1 MKHLSIHQ
9 QIAAL
14 FSSAP
19 IRKMSDMTGLPT
31 RTVANLGYGKNF
43 RLNEQ
48 IVEALK
54 DLGYEMRLV
63 KMEAMK

>member
-9 QIAAL
+9 QVAAL

-19 IRKMSDMTGLPT
+19 IRQMSAMTGIPT
-31 RTVANLGYGKNF
+31 KTVANLGYGKNF

-54 DLGYEMRLV
+54 DLGYELKLV
-63 KMEAMK
+63 KLEG